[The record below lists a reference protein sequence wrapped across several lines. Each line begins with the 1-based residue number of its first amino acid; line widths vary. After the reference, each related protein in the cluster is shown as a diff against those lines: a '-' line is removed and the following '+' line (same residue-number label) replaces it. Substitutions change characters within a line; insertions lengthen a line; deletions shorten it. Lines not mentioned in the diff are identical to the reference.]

1 MQEMKTMLDVLSPA
15 VSQQDHA
22 VRAPILSIDGLTTVF
37 PTIDGDVPAVIDM
50 SFSISAGETVAV
62 VGESGSGKS
71 VTARSILRLTDYQ
84 GAKLRSGAINFRGR
98 DGQMRDLAKLDPAQM
113 RRIRGNDISII
124 FQEPLTAL
132 NPVMSVGEQIA
143 EAIVLHQ
150 NKTYAQAM
158 EQALKQLELARIPEA
173 ARRLDQY
180 PHELS
185 GGMRQRV
192 MIAMALACRPQLLI
206 ADEPTTAL
214 DVTIQAQIL
223 SLIRALQAEIGMAVL
238 FITHDMGVVAEIADR
253 VVVMYQGRKVEE
265 GPVAQ
270 IFSNPQHPY
279 TKALLAAVPR
289 LGAMAG
295 KTSPEPFPR
304 ISLGHENQHE
314 PIGQEPAPERMA
326 PAPSIPVRAG
336 PPLNVL
342 EVHNLTTR
350 FPIHSGLFKKHVA
363 NVHAVEN
370 VSFTLA
376 ERETLAL
383 VGESGCGKSTTGRT
397 ILKLVEPTSGDI
409 FIQRRNITNYT
420 PWLMQ
425 PVRRQVQMIFQ
436 DPFASLNPRMS
447 VEELVAEPLLIH
459 EICPKKETRDRVVDL
474 LEQVGLRSEHLVRY
488 PHEFSGGQRQR
499 LCIARALSLNPA
511 IIVAD
516 EAVSALD
523 VSIQAQVVN
532 LLMDLQQRY
541 GISYLF
547 ISHDMA
553 VVERVSHRVGVMYL
567 GQIVEIGPRERV
579 FANPQHPYTRKLLD
593 SVPVADPGRRRE
605 RAMQTSEIPS
615 PVKPVGYEPVIPPMI
630 EVEPG
635 HFVQAH

>member
-1 MQEMKTMLDVLSPA
+1 MRMQEMKTMLDVLSPA

-22 VRAPILSIDGLTTVF
+22 ARAPILSIDGLTTVF

-98 DGQMRDLAKLDPAQM
+98 DGQVRDLAKLDPAQM

-150 NKTYAQAM
+150 KKTYAQAM

-173 ARRLDQY
+173 ARRLGQY

-223 SLIRALQAEIGMAVL
+223 SLIRALQTEIGMAVL

-270 IFSNPQHPY
+270 VFSDPQHPY

-289 LGAMAG
+289 LGSMAG
-295 KTSPEPFPR
+295 KMNPEPFPR
-304 ISLGHENQHE
+304 ISLGHE
-314 PIGQEPAPERMA
+314 PAPERVA

-409 FIQRRNITNYT
+409 IIQRRNITNYT

-511 IIVAD
+511 TIIAD

-605 RAMQTSEIPS
+605 RPMQTSEIPS

-635 HFVQAH
+635 HFVQAC